1 MFDKRNAIFL
11 FHLVQ
16 KKEDISI
23 KKGCGVGIQSHW
35 KKISTFGAL

>member
-16 KKEDISI
+16 KKEDIST
-23 KKGCGVGIQSHW
+23 KDTQSPW